1 MHQYMETETAYEPC
15 VQGSSSLFLP
25 KQSEAS
31 SVLTLDKVVLVSQA
45 TDLRAG
51 MDTLRTKAIQLVG
64 QVGPHEG
71 YIFMNRTQ
79 TLLKMVV
86 HDAMGTWL
94 CTRRLHEG
102 SFHGTAVQSNPR
114 LSAEQLHA
122 LVLGLPWH
130 RIGEASVF
138 RYS

>member
-1 MHQYMETETAYEPC
+1 MHQYMETEASYNPYI
-15 VQGSSSLFLP
+15 QAGSSLFLANQRQIP
-25 KQSEAS
+25 
-31 SVLTLDKVVLVSQA
+31 SVLTLDKVVLMSQA

-51 MDTLRTKAIQLVG
+51 MDTLRTKAIQAVA

-102 SFHGTAVQSNPR
+102 SFHGTGVQCNPQ

-130 RIGEASVF
+130 RVGEASVF

>member
-1 MHQYMETETAYEPC
+1 MHHYMETEASYNPY
-15 VQGSSSLFLP
+15 VQAGSSLLLANQRQIP
-25 KQSEAS
+25 
-31 SVLTLDKVVLVSQA
+31 SVLTLDKVVLMSQA

-102 SFHGTAVQSNPR
+102 SFHGAGVQSNPQ
-114 LSAEQLHA
+114 LSAEQLYA

-130 RIGEASVF
+130 RVGEASVF

>member
-1 MHQYMETETAYEPC
+1 MHHYMETEASYNPY
-15 VQGSSSLFLP
+15 VQAGSSLLLANQRQIP
-25 KQSEAS
+25 
-31 SVLTLDKVVLVSQA
+31 SVLTLDKVVLMSQA

-51 MDTLRTKAIQLVG
+51 MDTLRTKAIQAVA

-102 SFHGTAVQSNPR
+102 SFHGTGVQCNPQ
-114 LSAEQLHA
+114 LSADQLHA

-130 RIGEASVF
+130 RVGEASVF